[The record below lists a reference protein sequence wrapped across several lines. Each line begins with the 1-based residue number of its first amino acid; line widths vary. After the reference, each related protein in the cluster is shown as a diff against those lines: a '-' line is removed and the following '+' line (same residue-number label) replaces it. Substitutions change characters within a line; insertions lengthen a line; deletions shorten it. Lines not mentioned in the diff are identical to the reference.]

1 MSTDPISE
9 ARAVYDAEVRGE
21 VLLRRAVDP
30 DAAFDTLRA
39 AILAADPRRAALET
53 ALRAIVDYETPFHY
67 RSDEEHA
74 EYMSCPECTRRRENR
89 FFPGAYCDA
98 HYRSLVMKYERLNDD
113 ERRYN
118 TAHNMREIARSALK
132 ALEETAV
139 EETRS

>member
-30 DAAFDTLRA
+30 DAAFDRLRA

-53 ALRAIVDYETPFHY
+53 ALRELLAEDGSLDGYPGWIAYNDYGAH
-67 RSDEEHA
+67 
-74 EYMSCPECTRRRENR
+74 CT
-89 FFPGAYCDA
+89 YCDA
-98 HYRSLVMKYERLNDD
+98 GCENGYDAEAVKAV
-113 ERRYN
+113 
-118 TAHNMREIARSALK
+118 AHGMACPIPAALK